1 MFNANFASYP
11 YVSPVNS
18 YTENLGRA
26 ARSFIAALLAIDPAK
41 VNATPSNAKLLN
53 AEDELS
59 LEDVEHLARRFDS
72 IMPSQAAELRYLLS
86 RV

>member
-26 ARSFIAALLAIDPAK
+26 ARSFVAALLAIDPAK
-41 VNATPSNAKLLN
+41 VNAASTAK
-53 AEDELS
+53 AIDTGEDLT
-59 LEDVEHLARRFDS
+59 LEDVELLAHRFDS
-72 IMPSQAAELRYLLS
+72 IMPNQAAELRYLLS
-86 RV
+86 RA

>member
-18 YTENLGRA
+18 YTDNLGHA

-41 VNATPSNAKLLN
+41 YNTSTAGIRDAVHDAGDAY
-53 AEDELS
+53 DEIDL
-59 LEDVEHLARRFDS
+59 LARKFDA
-72 IMPSQAAELRYLLS
+72 IMPNQAAELRYLLS
-86 RV
+86 RN

>member
-41 VNATPSNAKLLN
+41 VSAGSSHAKASH

-59 LEDVEHLARRFDS
+59 LEDLEHLARRFDG
-72 IMPSQAAELRYLLS
+72 IMPNQAAELRYLLS
-86 RV
+86 RA